1 MGGNSLSLTITTTT
15 MNAIVK
21 KQAILQSLDSM
32 NTAEMDDVLDYIK
45 QLLYNERLDRD
56 YQTFKKNAMDQINK
70 ALHGDEQLAV

>member
-1 MGGNSLSLTITTTT
+1 

-45 QLLYNERLDRD
+45 QLLYNEQLDRD
-56 YQTFKKNAMDQINK
+56 YQAFKKNAMDQINK
-70 ALHGDEQLAV
+70 ALRGDEQLAV

>member
-1 MGGNSLSLTITTTT
+1 MTITTTT

-21 KQAILQSLDSM
+21 KQAIHQSLDSM

>member
-1 MGGNSLSLTITTTT
+1 

-45 QLLYNERLDRD
+45 QLLYNERLDHD

>member
-1 MGGNSLSLTITTTT
+1 

-45 QLLYNERLDRD
+45 QMLYNEHLDRD
-56 YQTFKKNAMDQINK
+56 YQAFKKNAMDQINK

>member
-1 MGGNSLSLTITTTT
+1 MTITTTT